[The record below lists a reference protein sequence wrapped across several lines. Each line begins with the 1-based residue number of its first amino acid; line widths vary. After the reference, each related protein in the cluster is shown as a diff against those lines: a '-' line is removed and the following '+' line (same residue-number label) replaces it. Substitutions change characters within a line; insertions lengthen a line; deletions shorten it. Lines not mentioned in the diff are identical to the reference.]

1 MPSPPVPSGSNRPAA
16 LVTGATGFIAFRLV
30 PALVEAGW
38 SVLATGR
45 RPRPVWLPTEVGYR
59 TADLVEDDLSS
70 LTAGITH
77 VFHLAG
83 ASSSKSDEEEMQR
96 ANVVGTTRLLEALPP
111 GIGRFVHMSTTAVY
125 GEEVQLPLPVSEDV
139 ELHPSRGYG
148 KAKLGAEEAVWAK
161 GEAGLPV
168 VVLRPVSVFGPGA
181 VKLLA
186 SVVLDAAIE
195 AYAGLDHLA
204 VPAEPI
210 EQRLLH
216 VDDLV
221 DACIH
226 LAGEPDA
233 VGRAFNVAS
242 LYPGSHELGE
252 AVASAM
258 GLRLETDPEARGLE
272 GDERRQVYDR
282 MREAGMTD
290 DIVLSPERMRLLGK
304 TNRNNRLSGEALAST
319 GFEFSRTDLAAEV
332 AADVAWYRERRWIL

>member
-1 MPSPPVPSGSNRPAA
+1 MSSIPSPPPAA

-38 SVLATGR
+38 NVLATGR

-59 TADLVEDDLSS
+59 SADLLEDDLST
-70 LTAGITH
+70 LTEGVTH

-96 ANVVGTTRLLEALPP
+96 VNVTGTTRLLEALP
-111 GIGRFVHMSTTAVY
+111 GSVERFVHMSTTAVY
-125 GEEVQLPLPVSEDV
+125 GEEVQLPLPVREGV

-148 KAKLGAEEAVWAK
+148 KAKLGAEQAVWAK
-161 GEAGLPV
+161 GGAGLPV

-195 AYAGLDHLA
+195 AYAGLAHLA

-210 EQRLLH
+210 EQRLVH

-221 DACIH
+221 DACLH
-226 LAGEPDA
+226 LARHPDA

-242 LYPGSHELGE
+242 LYPSSHDVGE
-252 AVASAM
+252 AVASAV
-258 GLRLETDPEARGLE
+258 GLKLDVDPDARGLE
-272 GDERRQVYDR
+272 GDERRETYER
-282 MREAGMTD
+282 MRAAGMTD
-290 DIVLSPERMRLLGK
+290 DIVLSPQRLRLLAK
-304 TNRNNRLSGEALAST
+304 SNRNNRLSVDALVST
-319 GFEFSRTDLAAEV
+319 GFEFTRTDLDAEV
-332 AADVAWYRERRWIL
+332 AASVAWYRERRWIL